1 MNKQESQ
8 NLMIGSWVLAEG
20 KPRQVHSLTTKKAG
34 FKRGT
39 NGQRDF
45 FRFDQLQG
53 IPLSEP
59 LLKECVTY
67 RPTGKQQDTDPAIS
81 IHCYSDT
88 VIAVRIDGNTQYYR
102 FRYLHEVQSFLLST
116 YQLQVQFDVEKYN
129 WLRQPEMMVSREEL
143 MRLAAHTSIDI
154 EKLKANAVSGDNIL
168 KRMVAFRTQDGHSLV
183 CDHIPTPDLG
193 KDKRGFQYGSLT
205 YKK

>member
-67 RPTGKQQDTDPAIS
+67 HPTGKPQDTDPAIS

-116 YQLQVQFDVEKYN
+116 YQLQVLFDVEKYK
-129 WLRQPEMMVSREEL
+129 WLRDPTMLISRESL
-143 MRLAAHTSIDI
+143 LRLSSQ
-154 EKLKANAVSGDNIL
+154 VSGGAMKGTTVQGEDLL
-168 KRMVAFRTQDGHSLV
+168 KTLEAMRTKDVHNMVNGHL
-183 CDHIPTPDLG
+183 PTPDLG
-193 KDKRGFQYGSLT
+193 KDERGFQYGQLT

>member
-59 LLKECVTY
+59 LLKECVKVNPPESLIPEY
-67 RPTGKQQDTDPAIS
+67 VSVESFCDIV
-81 IHCYSDT
+81 
-88 VIAVRIDGNTQYYR
+88 VIKERDEAVDYLR
-102 FRYLHEVQSFLLST
+102 FPNLHTMQSFFLARYGCIVEFYVDKYKEVST
-116 YQLQVQFDVEKYN
+116 ETPMSEASA
-129 WLRQPEMMVSREEL
+129 WMETAR
-143 MRLAAHTSIDI
+143 
-154 EKLKANAVSGDNIL
+154 
-168 KRMVAFRTQDGHSLV
+168 RMNEIAQE
-183 CDHIPTPDLG
+183 CP
-193 KDKRGFQYGSLT
+193 
-205 YKK
+205 

>member
-129 WLRQPEMMVSREEL
+129 WLRQPEMVVTKKEAGQIRKTFANILTNVRPSAVIDTPLDEEL
-143 MRLAAHTSIDI
+143 DKVIVRDYISSSIP
-154 EKLKANAVSGDNIL
+154 A
-168 KRMVAFRTQDGHSLV
+168 
-183 CDHIPTPDLG
+183 DLG
-193 KDKRGFQYGSLT
+193 KDERGFQYGQLT

>member
-20 KPRQVHSLTTKKAG
+20 EPRQVHSLTTKKAG

-116 YQLQVQFDVEKYN
+116 YQLQVQFDVEKYK
-129 WLRQPEMMVSREEL
+129 EVSTGTPMSEASAWMETAR
-143 MRLAAHTSIDI
+143 
-154 EKLKANAVSGDNIL
+154 
-168 KRMVAFRTQDGHSLV
+168 RMNEIAQE
-183 CDHIPTPDLG
+183 CP
-193 KDKRGFQYGSLT
+193 
-205 YKK
+205 

>member
-67 RPTGKQQDTDPAIS
+67 HPTGKQQDTGPAIS

-129 WLRQPEMMVSREEL
+129 WLRQPEVVVTKKEAGQIGKTFANILANVGPTAVIDTPLDEEL
-143 MRLAAHTSIDI
+143 DKVIVRDYISSSIP
-154 EKLKANAVSGDNIL
+154 A
-168 KRMVAFRTQDGHSLV
+168 
-183 CDHIPTPDLG
+183 DLG
-193 KDKRGFQYGSLT
+193 KDERGFQYGQLT

>member
-20 KPRQVHSLTTKKAG
+20 KPRQVYSLTTKKAG

-129 WLRQPEMMVSREEL
+129 WLRQPEMVVTKKEAGQIRKTF
-143 MRLAAHTSIDI
+143 A
-154 EKLKANAVSGDNIL
+154 NIL
-168 KRMVAFRTQDGHSLV
+168 TNVRPSAVIDTPLDGELDKVIVRDYISSS
-183 CDHIPTPDLG
+183 IPADLG
-193 KDKRGFQYGSLT
+193 KDERGFQYGSLT

>member
-59 LLKECVTY
+59 LLKDCVTY
-67 RPTGKQQDTDPAIS
+67 RPTGKQQDTYPAIS

-116 YQLQVQFDVEKYN
+116 YQLQVQFDVEKYKEHVKEEIKAFGD
-129 WLRQPEMMVSREEL
+129 WMKDMGKASEQAVASLKGVSDVIKEIK
-143 MRLAAHTSIDI
+143 T
-154 EKLKANAVSGDNIL
+154 
-168 KRMVAFRTQDGHSLV
+168 TPCHSE
-183 CDHIPTPDLG
+183 
-193 KDKRGFQYGSLT
+193 
-205 YKK
+205 